1 MIAEY
6 FLGFLVAIVMLV
18 LLRFLIP
25 RTIRN
30 NPINKIRYSQ
40 SHIHEITSHYLPDSL
55 FLPIKKPRQSSN
67 HEKSIN
73 LKVLFFEKEAYWIKG
88 NTLFIAE
95 QEDGIVKEETAKRV
109 DTMGMNRVQLEKVI
123 YIVDILNEGN
133 QNDSGYTRNNGF

>member
-1 MIAEY
+1 MEY
-6 FLGFLVAIVMLV
+6 FLGFLVAIGM
-18 LLRFLIP
+18 FLFFRLIAP
-25 RTIRN
+25 RVISKN
-30 NPINKIRYSQ
+30 FSKKIRYSQ
-40 SHIHEITSHYLPDSL
+40 SHIHEITKYYLPDSL
-55 FLPIKKPRQSSN
+55 FLPMRKPRQSLN

-73 LKVLFFEKEAYWIKG
+73 LKILFFDKEAYWIKG

-109 DTMGMNRVQLEKVI
+109 DTMGMNKVQLEKVI

>member
-25 RTIRN
+25 RIIKNSPTT
-30 NPINKIRYSQ
+30 KIKYSQ
-40 SHIHEITSHYLPDSL
+40 THIHNIIKDNLPDHL
-55 FLPIKKPRQSSN
+55 FLPIKKPRQTIN
-67 HEKSIN
+67 HEKSIH
-73 LKVLFFEKEAYWIKG
+73 LKILFFEKEAYWIKE
-88 NTLFIAE
+88 NALFIAE

-109 DTMGMNRVQLEKVI
+109 DTIGMNRVQLEKVI

>member
-6 FLGFLVAIVMLV
+6 FIGFLVAIAMLV
-18 LLRFLIP
+18 LLRLLVP
-25 RTIRN
+25 GTIRN
-30 NPINKIRYSQ
+30 NPVRRIRDNQ
-40 SHIHEITSHYLPDSL
+40 TRIHEITKYYLPDSL
-55 FLPIKKPRQSSN
+55 FLPIKKPRQSFN
-67 HEKSIN
+67 HEKKIN
-73 LKVLFFEKEAYWIKG
+73 LKVLFFEKEAYWIKE

>member
-18 LLRFLIP
+18 LLRFLVP
-25 RTIRN
+25 RITRN
-30 NPINKIRYSQ
+30 NPITKIKYSQ
-40 SHIHEITSHYLPDSL
+40 SHIYEITKYYLPDS
-55 FLPIKKPRQSSN
+55 FFFPMSRPRQSSN

-95 QEDGIVKEETAKRV
+95 QEDGIVKEETARRV

>member
-25 RTIRN
+25 RIIKNSPTT
-30 NPINKIRYSQ
+30 KIKYSQ
-40 SHIHEITSHYLPDSL
+40 THIHNIIKDNLPDHL
-55 FLPIKKPRQSSN
+55 FLPMKKPRQTIN
-67 HEKSIN
+67 HEKSIH
-73 LKVLFFEKEAYWIKG
+73 LKILFFEKEAYWIKE
-88 NTLFIAE
+88 NALFIAE

-109 DTMGMNRVQLEKVI
+109 DTIGMNRVQLEKVI

>member
-40 SHIHEITSHYLPDSL
+40 SHIHEITSHDLPDSL

-95 QEDGIVKEETAKRV
+95 QEDGIVKEETARGV
-109 DTMGMNRVQLEKVI
+109 DTMGMNKVQLEKVM

>member
-25 RTIRN
+25 RIIKN
-30 NPINKIRYSQ
+30 NPTTKIKYSQ
-40 SHIHEITSHYLPDSL
+40 THIHNMIKDNLPDHL
-55 FLPIKKPRQSSN
+55 FLPMKKPRQTIN
-67 HEKSIN
+67 HEKSIH
-73 LKVLFFEKEAYWIKG
+73 LKILFFEKEAYWIKE
-88 NTLFIAE
+88 NALFIAE

-109 DTMGMNRVQLEKVI
+109 DTIGMNRVQLEKVI

>member
-18 LLRFLIP
+18 LLRILVP
-25 RTIRN
+25 KVVKN

-40 SHIHEITSHYLPDSL
+40 SHIHEITKYYLPDSL
-55 FLPIKKPRQSSN
+55 FLPMRKPRQSFN

-73 LKVLFFEKEAYWIKG
+73 LKVLFFDKEAYWIKG

-109 DTMGMNRVQLEKVI
+109 DTMGMDKVQLEKVI

>member
-1 MIAEY
+1 MITEY

-40 SHIHEITSHYLPDSL
+40 SHIHKITSYYLPDSL

-88 NTLFIAE
+88 NTLFMAE
-95 QEDGIVKEETAKRV
+95 QEDGIVKEETARGV
-109 DTMGMNRVQLEKVI
+109 DTMGMNKVQLEKVI

-133 QNDSGYTRNNGF
+133 QNDSGYTRDNGF